1 MKTIKFECSK
11 ENFEKVY
18 AEAKRVFE
26 IFSNR
31 EDVKKV
37 SVWIHEKAKTAGFV
51 FNTEGNVGEIITCSD
66 GSKYKILAV
75 IEK

>member
-1 MKTIKFECSK
+1 MKTKFECSK
-11 ENFEKVY
+11 ENFEYTYKQ
-18 AEAKRVFE
+18 AENLLKQTVNEDIKR
-26 IFSNR
+26 
-31 EDVKKV
+31 V

>member
-1 MKTIKFECSK
+1 MKTKFECSK
-11 ENFEKVY
+11 ENFEAAYKQ
-18 AEAKRVFE
+18 AENTLKQIVNEDIKR
-26 IFSNR
+26 
-31 EDVKKV
+31 V

-51 FNTEGNVGEIITCSD
+51 FNTDGNVGEIITCSD

>member
-1 MKTIKFECSK
+1 MKTTKFECTK
-11 ENFEKVY
+11 ENFEYVY
-18 AEAKRVFE
+18 NQAENTLKQIVDEDIKR
-26 IFSNR
+26 
-31 EDVKKV
+31 V

>member
-1 MKTIKFECSK
+1 MKTKFECSK
-11 ENFEKVY
+11 ENFESVY
-18 AEAKRVFE
+18 KQAENTLKQIVNDDIKR
-26 IFSNR
+26 
-31 EDVKKV
+31 V

>member
-1 MKTIKFECSK
+1 MKTKFECSK
-11 ENFEKVY
+11 ENFEYVY
-18 AEAKRVFE
+18 KQAENTLNQIVDEDIKR
-26 IFSNR
+26 
-31 EDVKKV
+31 V

>member
-1 MKTIKFECSK
+1 MKTTKFECTK
-11 ENFEKVY
+11 ENFEYVCEQ
-18 AEAKRVFE
+18 AEKTLKQTVDDEIKR
-26 IFSNR
+26 
-31 EDVKKV
+31 V